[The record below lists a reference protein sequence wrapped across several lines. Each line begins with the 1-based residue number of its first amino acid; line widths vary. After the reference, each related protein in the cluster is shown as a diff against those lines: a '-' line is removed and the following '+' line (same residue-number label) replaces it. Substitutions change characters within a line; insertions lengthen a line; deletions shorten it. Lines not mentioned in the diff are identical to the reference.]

1 MIDPDKLEQG
11 LNLLVVD
18 DHPVVRQ
25 GIRVMLALEDRFRI
39 MAEAASARE
48 ALAAIQK
55 ETPDLT
61 IIDISLKDSDGLE
74 LIKDTRAFDHDF
86 PILVMSMHE
95 EKLYANACSKPVPT
109 ATLLRD
115 RLWSRRIP
123 DPIRSRAT

>member
-95 EKLYANACSKPVPT
+95 EKLYAERVLKAGANGYIT
-109 ATLLRD
+109 
-115 RLWSRRIP
+115 SR
-123 DPIRSRAT
+123 